1 MRHRIAAV
9 CAMPGCQGPGS
20 RRGSRRGSLVG
31 VAGREG
37 GGCRIKTPLETGG
50 RVQGF
55 WQPLRQVAGL
65 TPMPT
70 PARLPGWTAA
80 IK

>member
-9 CAMPGCQGPGS
+9 CAMPGCQGLGS
-20 RRGSRRGSLVG
+20 RRGGRGGSLVG

-37 GGCRIKTPLETGG
+37 GGCRIKAPLEAGG

-55 WQPLRQVAGL
+55 WQRPHQVAGL

-70 PARLPGWTAA
+70 LARLPGWTAA
-80 IK
+80 VK